1 MDMGARGVAG
11 KEVSSIRQ
19 QLALAVRLN
28 DEATF
33 DEFCWTGNALLQEQL
48 LPVLTHPVG
57 RFFYVWGRP
66 GSGKSHLLQA
76 CCHKA
81 DLGQHSARYVPLS
94 LLQTWD
100 PAVLEGME
108 DHAVVAIDDVDRIAG
123 RSNWEEA
130 LFHLFN
136 RICERQAVLI
146 ITALV
151 PPLRMGIRLADL
163 SSRLTSGL
171 VAPLYEL
178 ADEDKILTLQ
188 ARAHKRGFE
197 LPRSVG
203 QYLVNHCARSMHD
216 LYSVFECLDN
226 ASLVAQRK
234 LTVPFV
240 KEVLRV

>member
-1 MDMGARGVAG
+1 MGERGVAAIL
-11 KEVSSIRQ
+11 SPIRQ

-33 DEFCWTGNALLQEQL
+33 DDFCWTGNALLQQQL
-48 LPVLTHPVG
+48 LPALTNQVG
-57 RFFYVWGRP
+57 HFFYVWGTP

-76 CCHKA
+76 CCHQA
-81 DLGQHSARYVPLS
+81 DLLQHSARYVPLT

-108 DHAVVAIDDVDRIAG
+108 DHALVAIDDIDCIAG
-123 RSNWEEA
+123 RPDWEEA
-130 LFHLFN
+130 LFHLYN
-136 RICERQAVLI
+136 RICERQAMLI
-146 ITALV
+146 ITAPV
-151 PPLRMGIRLADL
+151 SPLRIGIRLTDL
-163 SSRLTSGL
+163 SSRLASGL
-171 VAPLYEL
+171 VTPLHEL

-188 ARAHKRGFE
+188 VRAQKRGFE

-216 LYSVFECLDN
+216 LYNVFECLDN

-234 LTVPFV
+234 LTIPFV
-240 KEVLRV
+240 KEVLGV